1 MSYVPYFDNRQFNN
15 IDEQM
20 SRWGRL
26 ADWADVELYEW
37 TKSSVHPSMYED
49 LVAEQEGDASI
60 PANDRSS
67 GVPKKTLY
75 FNGNAIPSDL
85 YLQFSFYGVEVSTG
99 GSLPDYINN
108 DHRDIIRGG
117 PLDLHING
125 VFHAVIVWDDFEGEF
140 VYVDDSESVEWSE
153 FKNIDYIEMISQKD
167 VPNLIEEFDYITVDR
182 VTVTRETVQ
191 DYYFWVRSKT
201 VRPTNRE
208 LSLVQAEA
216 QLKTPNVPYVVFRKA
231 VPNDTLAGPGYKFL
245 QMILR
250 GVSEQISADDR
261 FKLQMTRD
269 YTLRDDINDG
279 VSLKTV
285 HTEWKMFRQE
295 SPELVPEELWIK
307 MTEAL
312 AQNEIEGLQ
321 MNPPVYS
328 PVPSLE
334 RSLYDETYG
343 TDVRFGLRPGQTFTD
358 SALSLRTIQ
367 ELLESEDYSIAPLD
381 KTKFFNEYSF
391 DTPVNIAITM
401 NYIYTTFP
409 VEAVNRMFF
418 ETLHDALSL
427 KKEYPDIFK
436 TSMVALHGIKLL
448 ETSGNVIN
456 A

>member
-1 MSYVPYFDNRQFNN
+1 
-15 IDEQM
+15 
-20 SRWGRL
+20 
-26 ADWADVELYEW
+26 
-37 TKSSVHPSMYED
+37 
-49 LVAEQEGDASI
+49 
-60 PANDRSS
+60 
-67 GVPKKTLY
+67 
-75 FNGNAIPSDL
+75 
-85 YLQFSFYGVEVSTG
+85 
-99 GSLPDYINN
+99 
-108 DHRDIIRGG
+108 
-117 PLDLHING
+117 
-125 VFHAVIVWDDFEGEF
+125 
-140 VYVDDSESVEWSE
+140 
-153 FKNIDYIEMISQKD
+153 
-167 VPNLIEEFDYITVDR
+167 
-182 VTVTRETVQ
+182 
-191 DYYFWVRSKT
+191 
-201 VRPTNRE
+201 
-208 LSLVQAEA
+208 
-216 QLKTPNVPYVVFRKA
+216 
-231 VPNDTLAGPGYKFL
+231 
-245 QMILR
+245 MILR